1 MDERKSIPVEVYLE
15 MVRKNPRRYKA
26 MLRADKLMKKR
37 QKMNERKQSLK
48 QLWVFLLWLVMLL
61 GKVKR
66 WAVHLAKSVG

>member
-1 MDERKSIPVEVYLE
+1 MNERNSVSVEVYLD
-15 MVRKNPRRYKA
+15 MVRKNLRRYKA

-48 QLWVFLLWLVMLL
+48 QLWVFLLWIVMLL

-66 WAVHLAKSVG
+66 

>member
-1 MDERKSIPVEVYLE
+1 MNERNSVPVAVYLD

-37 QKMNERKQSLK
+37 QKMNERKQPLK

-66 WAVHLAKSVG
+66 